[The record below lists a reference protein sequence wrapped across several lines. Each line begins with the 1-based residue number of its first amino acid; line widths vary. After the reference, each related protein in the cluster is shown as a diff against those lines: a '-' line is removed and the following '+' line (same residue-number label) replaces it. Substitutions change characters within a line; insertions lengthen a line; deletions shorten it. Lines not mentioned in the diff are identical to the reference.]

1 MSEVQSKKRD
11 SDTEKN
17 SNLNVE
23 SQPGDNNSIGDSKNV
38 SKVSDVRSTDKV
50 KNNPDTFEDLQD
62 ENKEVG
68 PDQDQSEL
76 VNSGEVVDEKSQKS
90 VKEDDG
96 TGEED

>member
-23 SQPGDNNSIGDSKNV
+23 SQPGESNSIGDSKNV
-38 SKVSDVRSTDKV
+38 SKVSDVRSTDKA

-96 TGEED
+96 NLNE